1 MYPNKQ
7 WKNAVT
13 QDGLTITQERII
25 DGKKYITDDTKRIV
39 FAHYKN
45 ILGQTV
51 YKFYGMYGVDFKK
64 STENKQIFNRIT
76 GKLDLNKI
84 RSYS

>member
-1 MYPNKQ
+1 MS
-7 WKNAVT
+7 
-13 QDGLTITQERII
+13 I
-25 DGKKYITDDTKRIV
+25 
-39 FAHYKN
+39 FKN

-51 YKFYGMYGVDFKK
+51 YKFYGMYEVDFKK

-84 RSYS
+84 RS